1 MQGYTLCLC
10 VCLYVV
16 GKLPCKTTQCVC
28 VCLYVVGILPCKAMQ
43 SVFANSSTHGEHSVV
58 FCINLAA
65 NS

>member
-1 MQGYTLCLC
+1 MQGYTLCL
-10 VCLYVV
+10 
-16 GKLPCKTTQCVC
+16 C

>member
-1 MQGYTLCLC
+1 MQDYTVCLCVSVCGGYLAMQGYT
-10 VCLYVV
+10 VCL
-16 GKLPCKTTQCVC
+16 C

-43 SVFANSSTHGEHSVV
+43 SVFANSSTHEEHSVV